1 MDNLIKIY
9 LDTSV
14 INFLFADDAPELKSI
29 TIELFDNYIRANK
42 YSTFISDFVIL
53 EIEKTNNIEK
63 KEKLLNV
70 IEKYKIKIISSDY
83 ENEIIELANK
93 YIENGVIP
101 KKSET
106 DAYHIAVC
114 VLNDINYLISWN
126 YKHLA
131 NVNKEQQIRMIN
143 IQNKYLNELRIIT
156 PLELLNY
163 E

>member
-14 INFLFADDAPELKSI
+14 INFLFADDAPELKNI
-29 TIELFDNYIRANK
+29 TIELFDNYIQTNK
-42 YSTFISDFVIL
+42 YSTFISDFVL
-53 EIEKTNNIEK
+53 FEIEKTNNIEK
-63 KEKLLNV
+63 REKLLNV
-70 IEKYKIKIISSDY
+70 IEKYRIEIISSNY
-83 ENEIIELANK
+83 QNEIMELANK
-93 YIENGVIP
+93 YIENRVIP

-114 VLNDINYLISWN
+114 VLNNINYLVSWN

-143 IQNKYLNELRIIT
+143 IQQKYLNELRIIT
-156 PLELLNY
+156 PLELLSY